1 MRLDEWQK
9 FIEAQFLEEEPPPP
23 LKKEEKAPEPAK
35 HTPPPAQAKVTS
47 LPVPAPKPVPPAN
60 REPNLWGLDT
70 DIPDFEGF
78 LAKKPTAPS
87 GTGTPKPAAEPEPT
101 PAAAVV
107 PTALPVTEV
116 EAPLPIPKRQAS
128 GGRRARHVKNVRPES
143 VHGGTAIVQAWLQF
157 PKQVEILVAMSK
169 ADAGEVAQN
178 SYKRPFA
185 EKRIELIERI
195 IDPILT
201 LEETARL
208 LNVCPTSVRRY
219 TNRGI
224 LTCYRKEIE
233 GGTGSATGKE
243 TRQRRFRLSDILAFL
258 EAQQSVVEADRKSDA
273 LRLFGDE

>member
-9 FIEAQFLEEEPPPP
+9 FIETQFLEEEPPPP
-23 LKKEEKAPEPAK
+23 PQKEEKAPEPAK
-35 HTPPPAQAKVTS
+35 FTPPPAQAKVNT
-47 LPVPAPKPVPPAN
+47 PHAPPPKPVPPAN

-87 GTGTPKPAAEPEPT
+87 GTGTPKPAPEPKPIPT
-101 PAAAVV
+101 SAPSAAA
-107 PTALPVTEV
+107 PVT
-116 EAPLPIPKRQAS
+116 EAPLPTPKRQS
-128 GGRRARHVKNVRPES
+128 TTGGRRARHVKNVRPES
-143 VHGGTAIVQAWLQF
+143 VHGGTAIVKAWLQF
-157 PKQVEILVAMSK
+157 PKQVEILVAMYK
-169 ADAGEVAQN
+169 QDAGEVAQN

-224 LTCYRKEIE
+224 LTCYRKEVE

-258 EAQQSVVEADRKSDA
+258 EAQQSVVEADRKTDA
-273 LRLFGDE
+273 LRLFGNE